1 MSIVTRFAPSPTGY
15 MHIGNARTALFNYLF
30 ARHNK
35 GKFLLRIEDT
45 DRERSTQDA
54 IDKIFQSLEWLDFQW
69 DGEAVFQ
76 SKNQPR
82 HAAIAQSLLEN
93 GKAYYCYCTPE
104 ELAQM
109 REQALK
115 EGRSPGYDG
124 RWRDKDP
131 SEAPAG
137 VKPVI
142 RLKAPREGETKVIDL
157 IQGEI
162 TVQNAELDDMILL
175 RSDGTPTYM
184 LSVVVDDHDMS
195 ITHVI
200 RGSDHLTNS
209 FRQSQLFQA
218 LGWEIPIYSHL
229 PLIHGS
235 DGGKLSKR
243 HGALGVDAYQGMG
256 YLPEALCNYLLRLG
270 WSHGDDEII
279 SRAQAIEW
287 FTLKHVQK
295 SPARFDLAKLTNLN
309 AHYLRE
315 ADNARLLPL
324 IEPYLKSIVKRPLTD
339 QDKDRFLRGMDEL
352 KTRAKTLEELAE
364 LGSFYIFSCPIPMD
378 DKVLQSLDSNAQA
391 LLRDFSPILQ
401 ETELW
406 SHDSLES
413 LAREFVEQR
422 QIKLGDLAKP
432 LRAALTGRPVSP
444 GIFDVMVTL
453 GKEETLERLKD
464 RI

>member
-54 IDKIFQSLEWLDFQW
+54 IDKIFQSLEWLDLQW

-229 PLIHGS
+229 LLIHGS

-324 IEPYLKSIVKRPLTD
+324 IEPHLKSIVKRPLTD

-378 DKVLQSLDSNAQA
+378 DKVSQSLDSNAQA

-464 RI
+464 QI